1 MREKSAGAIIFRRE
15 KEAIFYLLL
24 HYPGINRKGGH
35 WEFAKGHIEEG
46 EDYEKTVRRE
56 VLEETGLNDI
66 KILPGF
72 KEHIKYFFRGK
83 DEGTKAG
90 SMIFKLVTFFV
101 AETKTRD
108 VRLSMEHDGFL
119 WLQIDDAVR
128 QATYKNAKELLK
140 KASSFVNEKLKVK
153 AKNEVAK

>member
-15 KEAIFYLLL
+15 KDAIFYLLL

-56 VLEETGLNDI
+56 VFEETGLKDI
-66 KILPGF
+66 KILDGF

-83 DEGTKAG
+83 EDLKKGPI
-90 SMIFKLVTFFV
+90 IFKLVTFFV

-108 VRLSMEHDGFL
+108 VKLSMEHDGFL
-119 WLQIDDAVR
+119 WLQIEDAIR
-128 QATYKNAKELLK
+128 QVTYKNAKELLK
-140 KASSFVNEKLKVK
+140 KSSSFIAEKLKLK
-153 AKNEVAK
+153 AKHELPQ